1 MAVSIVIADDFP
13 ALREGARSWLE
24 KHADFQVVGEAGDGQ
39 EAVRLV
45 SRHRPDIL
53 ITDTSMPGLSG
64 LEVLASIRESS
75 AQTRAVVWAPVLHEE
90 HLVAA
95 LRQGALA
102 YILKTTVADTMIR
115 AVRSAVRGNHFL
127 DGTCTQRPLE
137 FYLKRAQ
144 AEARDPVAELTPRE
158 REVLHLVAN
167 GSSSAEIAR
176 HLHISPRTVEQH
188 RARMMRKLRLRNQ
201 IELTRFAL
209 RRGILPW
216 DD

>member
-24 KHADFQVVGEAGDGQ
+24 KHTDFQVVGEAGDGR
-39 EAVRLV
+39 ETVRLV
-45 SRHRPDIL
+45 SRHHPDVL

-64 LEVLASIRESS
+64 LEVLSSIRESS
-75 AQTRAVVWAPVLHEE
+75 PLTRAVVWAPQLQED
-90 HLVAA
+90 HLIAA

-102 YILKTTVADTMIR
+102 YILKTTSADILIR
-115 AVRSAVRGNHFL
+115 AVRSALRGNHYL
-127 DGTCTQRPLE
+127 DGAATQRPLE

-144 AEARDPVAELTPRE
+144 TELRDPVAELTPRE

-188 RARMMRKLRLRNQ
+188 RARMMRKLHLRNQ

-216 DD
+216 EE